1 MSLDLNEKELLFNE
15 AVNELTKE
23 IEDKEKKLNI
33 FKMRVNILQAEIN
46 ALIAKKNKYTFVKEE
61 VKVLIAEAIEA
72 EEKLLVKE

>member
-15 AVNELTKE
+15 AINELTKE
-23 IEDKEKKLNI
+23 IEEKEKKLNI
-33 FKMRVNILQAEIN
+33 FKMRVDILQAELN
-46 ALIAKKNKYTFVKEE
+46 ALIAKKNKYTFVKDE